1 LKTGYLVLE
10 NGQVFKGQ
18 LFGAE
23 KETMAELVFTTSM
36 VGYLEAITDPSYLG
50 QMVVQTFPLIGNYG
64 VIPEDFES
72 EKPVLSAYIVREISQ
87 TPSNFRCQGKLED
100 YLKENGI
107 PGLCGVD
114 TRALTKVLRREGI
127 VNAALVHELPEDIQE
142 MQKKLQSLAAPSGV
156 EKVTCKE
163 KYTYGEGKPVVL
175 WDLGEKKS
183 LHKELEARDLKVTV
197 VPATTTCEEI
207 LSLKPEGVIISN
219 GPGVP
224 AATGKLADQIAELM
238 DAKVPVMGIGLGHQM
253 MALAKGGKIIKLQY
267 GHRGA
272 NQPVKDL
279 KTGLCCISSQNHGY
293 AVSGKSLPE
302 GAKMRMININDE
314 TCEALEY
321 TDGPFLSVQFY
332 PQACG
337 GPADTRYIYDEFV
350 NLMGGTK

>member
-1 LKTGYLVLE
+1 MKTGYLVLE

-23 KETMAELVFTTSM
+23 KETMAELVFSTSM
-36 VGYLEAITDPSYLG
+36 VGYLEALTDPSYLG
-50 QMVVQTFPLIGNYG
+50 QMLVQTFPLIGNYG

-72 EKPVLSAYIVREISQ
+72 KKPVLSAYIVREISQ

-100 YLKENGI
+100 FLKENGI

-127 VNAALVHELPEDIQE
+127 MNAALVHELPEDIQA
-142 MQKKLQSLAAPSGV
+142 MQKKLQSFAFPRGG
-156 EKVTCKE
+156 EHGTCTE
-163 KYTYGEGKPVVL
+163 KYTYGQGKKVVL
-175 WDLGEKKS
+175 WDLGEKNS
-183 LHKELEARDLKVTV
+183 LHAELANQGLEVTV
-197 VPATTTCEEI
+197 MPAASTCEEI
-207 LSLKPEGVIISN
+207 LAEKPEGVIISN

-224 AATGKLADQIAELM
+224 NATGKLVDEIEALL
-238 DAKVPVMGIGLGHQM
+238 DAKVPVMGIGLGHQL

-272 NQPVKDL
+272 NQPVKDV
-279 KTGLCCISSQNHGY
+279 KKGNCFISTQNHGY
-293 AVSGKSLPE
+293 AVSAKTLPE
-302 GAKMRMININDE
+302 GGVMRMININDN
-314 TCEALEY
+314 TCEAMEY

-337 GPADTRYIYDEFV
+337 GPADSRYLYDEFK
-350 NLMGGTK
+350 NLMGGIK

>member
-23 KETMAELVFTTSM
+23 KETMAELVFSTSM
-36 VGYLEAITDPSYLG
+36 VGYLEALTDPSYLG
-50 QMVVQTFPLIGNYG
+50 QMLVQTFPLIGNYG
-64 VIPEDFES
+64 IIPEDFES
-72 EKPVLSAYIVREISQ
+72 KKPVLSAYIVREYCQ
-87 TPSNFRCQGKLED
+87 TPSNFRCQGKLD
-100 YLKENGI
+100 DFLKENGI

-127 VNAALVHELPEDIQE
+127 MNAALVHELPEDIQA
-142 MQKKLQSLAAPSGV
+142 MQKKLQSFAFPSGGQV
-156 EKVTCKE
+156 ADQVKH
-163 KYTYGEGKPVVL
+163 TYGQGKKVVL

-183 LHKELEARDLKVTV
+183 LHEELKARGLAVTV
-197 VPATTTCEEI
+197 MPAASTCEEI
-207 LSLKPEGVIISN
+207 LAEKPEGVIISN

-224 AATGKLADQIAELM
+224 AATGKLVEQIEELLESRI
-238 DAKVPVMGIGLGHQM
+238 PVMGIGLGHQL

-279 KTGLCCISSQNHGY
+279 ENGRCFISTQNHGY
-293 AVSGKSLPE
+293 AVSTRTLPE
-302 GAKMRMININDE
+302 GGKVRMININDE
-314 TCEALEY
+314 TCEAMTY
-321 TDGPFLSVQFY
+321 MDGPFLSVQFY

-337 GPADTRYIYDEFV
+337 GPADSRYLYDEFM
-350 NLMGGTK
+350 NMMGGIK